1 MSLIDLFCSRHN
13 FQKQLSQQ
21 RARLFRI
28 AFAWSHDRALADDLV
43 QETIYKA
50 LKYSDQLRDLEMLDN
65 WLFRILANCWRDHFR
80 QQYPTDNIDDI
91 TLSINET
98 PQTVHEHHTMI
109 AEVRRTIADL
119 PFTQRQIL
127 SLVDLEEFSYAE
139 VADILNIP
147 IGTVMS
153 RLSRARQQL
162 ANKLLTTE
170 QRATDGM
177 STSKLRSVK

>member
-1 MSLIDLFCSRHN
+1 MSLLDLICSRN
-13 FQKQLSQQ
+13 TFQKQLGQQ

-28 AFAWSHDRALADDLV
+28 AFAWSHDRTLADDLV

-50 LKYSDQLRDLEMLDN
+50 LKNSAQLRDPEMLDH

-80 QQYPTDNIDDI
+80 QQHPTDNIDDV

-98 PQTVHEHHTMI
+98 PETVHEHRAMI
-109 AEVRRTIADL
+109 AQVRRGIADL

-162 ANKLLTTE
+162 ADKLLNAE
-170 QRATDGM
+170 QRAADGM
-177 STSKLRSVK
+177 SASKLRRVK

>member
-1 MSLIDLFCSRHN
+1 MSLFDRIYPRNSFP
-13 FQKQLSQQ
+13 KQVSQQ

-50 LKYSDQLRDLEMLDN
+50 LKNSAQLRDPTMLDN

-80 QQYPTDNIDDI
+80 QQHHADNIDDV
-91 TLSINET
+91 TLSISET
-98 PQTVHEHHTMI
+98 PESVHEQRAMI
-109 AEVRRTIADL
+109 TQVREAIANL

-162 ANKLLTTE
+162 ADKLLNAE
-170 QRATDGM
+170 QRAAEGM
-177 STSKLRSVK
+177 STSTLRRVK